1 MIAPRSRHRAVTD
14 KDQKASWGKRIAKRY
29 LGANALGSSSLS
41 GPGQAASASPVI
53 LGVKADHGES
63 ERKVQDVLVKVYDPG
78 RLQRAWQQ
86 VRKNAGAAGIDQMTV
101 AEFAQREDALLALI
115 HDKLKSGSYRFQPA
129 RRVEI
134 PKPGTSKK
142 RKLGIPVVMD
152 RIVGTSMHSV
162 LEEIFDADFTAS
174 NFGFRAGRSQHQAI
188 RQLQRLVQE
197 GRDWAVAVD
206 LQAFFDEIPHG
217 LILQLM
223 RRKVADEQFVTLLA
237 RLLKAGVVV
246 AGVFEKTTRGCPQG
260 SPLSPILSNLVLNEL
275 DHKLEERN
283 LGYCRWADDF
293 VIVVRSERAAQRVMK
308 GTMAYLEQELGLL
321 VNRDKSR
328 VAPIKEITF
337 LGFQIL
343 RGKIRVSTSAQR
355 RFKARVR
362 ELTRR
367 NNPLSM
373 YQVIHELSEYLRGW
387 VGYFGIQ
394 EFKYL
399 FRDLDAWI
407 RSRLRSMQLKKWKKP
422 GKFQRI
428 MIKAGFDPQKAHRV
442 WLKMNRWQ
450 SVMRPPVRFVLN
462 LDWFRAR
469 GLVFL
474 HDFTVAFSRA

>member
-1 MIAPRSRHRAVTD
+1 M
-14 KDQKASWGKRIAKRY
+14 
-29 LGANALGSSSLS
+29 
-41 GPGQAASASPVI
+41 
-53 LGVKADHGES
+53 
-63 ERKVQDVLVKVYDPG
+63 KVRELLVKVYEPG

-101 AEFAQREDALLALI
+101 AEFAQREEELLALI

-134 PKPGTSKK
+134 PKPGTSKT

-162 LEEIFDADFTAS
+162 LEEIFDADFTES
-174 NFGFRAGRSQHQAI
+174 NFGFREGKSQHQAI
-188 RQLQRLVQE
+188 RQLQRLVRE
-197 GRDWAVAVD
+197 GREWAVALD
-206 LQAFFDEIPHG
+206 LQSFFDEIPHG
-217 LILQLM
+217 LILQLI
-223 RRKVADEQFVTLLA
+223 RRKVADEPFVTLLT

-246 AGVFEKTTRGCPQG
+246 NGEFEKTTKGCPQG
-260 SPLSPILSNLVLNEL
+260 SPLSPILSNIVLNEL
-275 DHKLEERN
+275 DHNLEERN

-293 VIVVRSERAAQRVMK
+293 VIAVRSQRAAHRVME
-308 GTMAYLEQELGLL
+308 GTIAYLEEELGLR
-321 VNRDKSR
+321 VNREKSQ

-337 LGFQIL
+337 LGFQLL
-343 RGKIRVSTSAQR
+343 RGKIRVSTKAQR
-355 RFKARVR
+355 RFKDRVR
-362 ELTRR
+362 DLTRR

-373 YQVIHELSEYLRGW
+373 SQVIHELNKYLRGW

-399 FRDLDAWI
+399 FRDLDAWL

-422 GKFQRI
+422 RKFQRI
-428 MIKAGFDPQKAHRV
+428 MIKAGFDPQGAHRV

-450 SVMRPPVRFVLN
+450 SVMRRPVRFVLN

-474 HDFTVAFSRA
+474 HDFTVAFSRAR